1 MKLEYDS
8 KIRKGKLVY
17 PERIIERSLG
27 KVPPSKDL
35 IDKHLQERGNMYRTS
50 LMLAAIFS
58 VIGIVGII
66 LKIINGFDN
75 LSDWSVYVTACVFIF
90 TTFMGAPM
98 LSMATKVARGNWRRP
113 VSRLS
118 EIFCISGIAGLL
130 MFLPMLWVL
139 PGLEDGRNTLW
150 FYDPGKVPAYSPHI
164 WTSIAMIAFILTALA
179 LLWINARPDF
189 AILRDNSKG
198 KNKIYSTLAWGW
210 VGSTRQWNSLR
221 QRLSILGI
229 FYFMLL
235 VTVHFCLASDFLMTL
250 IPGWVDSL
258 YPATQAHNA
267 IQGGVAI
274 LIIAVF
280 IAWKWGG
287 YQEYLGL
294 DQFWG
299 LGKLLFGIS
308 LLWVWFFISS
318 LMVLWYGKKPNERD
332 VLQILMFGK
341 YLPVFLGTI
350 FFVFIVPFAIL
361 MLNNVRKSFYGPP
374 IIAISVLIGNFLDRY
389 RHYSSAYSLD
399 RSIDENTHRF
409 ANLPEIFV
417 PSIVD
422 MMVILGAIAI
432 PVFIIL
438 FITKYV
444 PIISLWENRE
454 YILYGSH
461 EKYHHTEVLVEG
473 KPY

>member
-1 MKLEYDS
+1 MKSEYDS
-8 KIRKGKLVY
+8 KTRKGKLVY
-17 PERIIERSLG
+17 PERVIEKSLG

-35 IDKHLQERGNMYRTS
+35 IDKHLQQRGKMFRTS

-58 VIGIVGII
+58 VIGVLGII

-130 MFLPMLWVL
+130 MFLPLLWVL
-139 PGLEDGRNTLW
+139 PSLEDGRNTLW

-164 WTSIAMIAFILTALA
+164 WTSIAMIAFIFTALA

-198 KNKIYSTLAWGW
+198 KNKLYSLLAWGW
-210 VGSTRQWNSLR
+210 VGSTKQWNSLR
-221 QRLSILGI
+221 IRLSALGI

-235 VTVHFCLASDFLMTL
+235 ITVHYFLASDFLMTL

-267 IQGGVAI
+267 IQGGVAV

-287 YQEYLGL
+287 YQEYLRL
-294 DQFWG
+294 DHFW
-299 LGKLLFGIS
+299 
-308 LLWVWFFISS
+308 
-318 LMVLWYGKKPNERD
+318 
-332 VLQILMFGK
+332 
-341 YLPVFLGTI
+341 
-350 FFVFIVPFAIL
+350 
-361 MLNNVRKSFYGPP
+361 
-374 IIAISVLIGNFLDRY
+374 
-389 RHYSSAYSLD
+389 
-399 RSIDENTHRF
+399 
-409 ANLPEIFV
+409 
-417 PSIVD
+417 
-422 MMVILGAIAI
+422 
-432 PVFIIL
+432 
-438 FITKYV
+438 
-444 PIISLWENRE
+444 
-454 YILYGSH
+454 
-461 EKYHHTEVLVEG
+461 
-473 KPY
+473 